1 MSTTTV
7 ADTELESPVTAAVK
21 ASAASAAAAAADL
34 NTLDQT
40 SHAAGDAGGHDGTE
54 EGAREIESE
63 LTQMEADADRLQ
75 SEGVI
80 TPDDAN
86 MKRAEVEKTRKLF
99 RDLPASERIAIIKR
113 RRELGRQLMER
124 QLSGAAVVPANV
136 RLNHTRLKPL
146 FEQWWPYLNRMSVNM
161 QRFGDSTFGEGDKTA
176 VNSFFEK
183 QIKSI
188 EEYVDEALRVA
199 TGFREKKEAELRE
212 AGEFVFEPSIP
223 MPALDLTVEVY
234 SRFSMRVL
242 AAIMKFD
249 KVMDQFDF
257 MVWNGIRDQ
266 SDVDD
271 ETVHFLKKVN
281 PLGVRGYMTH
291 LRLMTTV
298 RGL

>member
-1 MSTTTV
+1 MSTV
-7 ADTELESPVTAAVK
+7 AATELEKIAATDPL
-21 ASAASAAAAAADL
+21 AAAPEPHISND
-34 NTLDQT
+34 
-40 SHAAGDAGGHDGTE
+40 AAG
-54 EGAREIESE
+54 EGELERE

-75 SEGVI
+75 KEGVI
-80 TPDDAN
+80 STDDAN
-86 MKRAEVEKTRKLF
+86 MKRAEVAKTRKMF

-113 RRELGRQLMER
+113 RREIGRQLMDR
-124 QLSGAAVVPANV
+124 QLSGAAVVPARV

-161 QRFGDSTFGEGDKTA
+161 QRFGQSTFGADDKDA
-176 VNSFFEK
+176 VNNFFEK
-183 QIKSI
+183 QLTSI
-188 EEYVDEALRVA
+188 EQYVEEVTRVTEGYRA
-199 TGFREKKEAELRE
+199 QREAELRQ
-212 AGEFVFEPSIP
+212 AGDFVFEPTIP
-223 MPALDLTVEVY
+223 MPALDLQVEAY

-242 AAIMKFD
+242 TAIMKFD
-249 KVMDQFDF
+249 RAMDHFDF

-271 ETVHFLKKVN
+271 ETVRFLKKVN